1 ASAAAKGKAVCPNT
15 GDRTRTPTG
24 SKPMPSRPVAKTVR
38 AKRADVNGGRTA
50 EFRRVNPVESGEE
63 RSALALRA
71 DRAVRA
77 PSSTAATPQ
86 SALTAASSQTL
97 RDRPSDGKITNAPP
111 RVPTTAPSVL
121 AE

>member
-1 ASAAAKGKAVCPNT
+1 
-15 GDRTRTPTG
+15 
-24 SKPMPSRPVAKTVR
+24 MPSRPVAKTVR
-38 AKRADVNGGRTA
+38 PKRDDVNGGEAA
-50 EFRRVNPVESGEE
+50 EFRRVNSVESGEE
-63 RSALALRA
+63 SSALALRA

-77 PSSTAATPQ
+77 PSSRAAIPQ

-97 RDRPSDGKITNAPP
+97 RDKPNAGKMMNALA